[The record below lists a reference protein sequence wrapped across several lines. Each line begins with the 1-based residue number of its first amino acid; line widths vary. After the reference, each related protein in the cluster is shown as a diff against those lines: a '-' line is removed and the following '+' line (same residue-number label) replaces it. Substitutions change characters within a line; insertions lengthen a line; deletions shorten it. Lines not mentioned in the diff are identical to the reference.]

1 MKPADPT
8 PPKSQQHA
16 WQGGKGGMLG
26 NFLTGPEKRM
36 SFPPRCLSGH
46 FQTLES
52 VGLISKINGVASSGT
67 QSRFEG
73 VASGLLFSAIGPR
86 PFCETN
92 GKNAW
97 REFHQRA
104 IAAVAGHWSTQWS
117 LPPDSEP
124 GTAVAIA
131 ADRLLSQFRFCLVIT
146 S

>member
-1 MKPADPT
+1 M
-8 PPKSQQHA
+8 
-16 WQGGKGGMLG
+16 
-26 NFLTGPEKRM
+26 
-36 SFPPRCLSGH
+36 
-46 FQTLES
+46 
-52 VGLISKINGVASSGT
+52 ASSGT

-104 IAAVAGHWSTQWS
+104 IAAVAGHCSTQWS